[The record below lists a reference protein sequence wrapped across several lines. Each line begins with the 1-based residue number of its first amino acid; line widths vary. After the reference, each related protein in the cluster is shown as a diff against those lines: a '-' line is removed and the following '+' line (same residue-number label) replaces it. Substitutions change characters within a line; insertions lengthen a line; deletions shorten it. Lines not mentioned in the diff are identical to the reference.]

1 MIINS
6 GRLSLKLGA
15 NTVGRD
21 SIGFICE
28 GIVAA
33 RALSRLAVEVVE
45 APGLNEK
52 QFAPRILDAVVQC
65 SSLRH
70 FEGNFPMW
78 NSVDDKGPNMEAF
91 LSSNVALE
99 HFAFAPFSLSVE
111 GRTDIARGVRHRAV
125 ASAVNG
131 LCHNQRLQAIDFAPG
146 RHDSFPVGKKISGKI
161 VAMLEERNTSL
172 KRIDGLACMS
182 RQHEERISSL
192 LELNRYGQEFAENFR
207 TVPVGLW
214 GDVLCRISTPDC
226 NFVVTKLVRAA
237 LEPQG
242 PSSGES
248 REGAAAARRGIRA
261 AAPLHGAEPPET
273 VQEVEKE

>member
-33 RALSRLAVEVVE
+33 RALSRLTVEVVE

-52 QFAPRILDAVVQC
+52 RFAPRILDAVVQC

-125 ASAVNG
+125 ASAANG

-146 RHDSFPVGKKISGKI
+146 RHNSFPVGKKISGKI
-161 VAMLEERNTSL
+161 VAMLEGRNTSL
-172 KRIDGLACMS
+172 KRIDGLVYLH
-182 RQHEERISSL
+182 RQHEARINSL

-207 TVPVGLW
+207 TVPVGVW
-214 GDVLCRISTPDC
+214 SDVLCRISNVDC
-226 NFVVTKLVRAA
+226 NFVVTRLVRGA

-242 PSSGES
+242 PLSGAP
-248 REGAAAARRGIRA
+248 REGAAAARPGARA
-261 AAPLHGAEPPET
+261 AAPKDAAEPPEA
-273 VQEVEKE
+273 VQESEKK